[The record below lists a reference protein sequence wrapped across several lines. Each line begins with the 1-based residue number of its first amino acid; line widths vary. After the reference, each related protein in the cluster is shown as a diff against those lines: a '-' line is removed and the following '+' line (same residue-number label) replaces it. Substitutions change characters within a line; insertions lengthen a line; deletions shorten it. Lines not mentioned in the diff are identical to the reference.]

1 MALLALRQTDEDR
14 LLWIDAICIDQ
25 DNDKEKGHQV
35 GQMRQ
40 IYENAEQVLIWLG
53 PSNRGID
60 SLMDLARRWDYQ
72 TSQRPGAHR
81 AQGWI
86 DSWIKLTADETG
98 PYKEELTAVRRN
110 SLQEM
115 LSRAWF
121 RRVWI
126 LQEVAS
132 AKRAT
137 ILCGSKAIP
146 SRGFSLLPFLLD
158 LNPEE
163 HIQAVLDILP
173 GYRRKET
180 WWGKK
185 QNLETLL
192 VKFGTSKA
200 TDHRD
205 NIYALLG
212 IASDARASN
221 TLRPNYQVSLGRA
234 ICHTISFLLFD
245 EAYDPSARPLPE
257 DMDFTTFL
265 RILPKLSDYIL
276 GWALQ
281 TSAPRHPSF
290 Y

>member
-1 MALLALRQTDEDR
+1 MDHENQYNYQRIDLSTDAIRLGVPYGALSYTWGDSPDAYEIFINDRKSLVKENLHMALLALRQTDEDR

-98 PYKEELTAVRRN
+98 PYKEELTA
-110 SLQEM
+110 
-115 LSRAWF
+115 
-121 RRVWI
+121 
-126 LQEVAS
+126 
-132 AKRAT
+132 
-137 ILCGSKAIP
+137 
-146 SRGFSLLPFLLD
+146 
-158 LNPEE
+158 
-163 HIQAVLDILP
+163 
-173 GYRRKET
+173 
-180 WWGKK
+180 
-185 QNLETLL
+185 NLETLL